1 MLRRRLPVVLS
12 GIVLAGSLATG
23 VATAAAPAD
32 GPLHISI
39 KQRSG
44 DSPRHVTDREKHVTT
59 KERRITVNGR
69 TVKDSEPLT
78 ARERASLRVAGQVL
92 REVVGSLLP
101 LGGAN

>member
-39 KQRSG
+39 KQRTS
-44 DSPRHVTDREKHVTT
+44 DSPRHVTDKEKHATT

-69 TVKDSEPLT
+69 SIDDSEPLT
-78 ARERASLRVAGQVL
+78 AKEKAGLRVAGQVL
-92 REVVGSLLP
+92 REVIGSLLP

>member
-23 VATAAAPAD
+23 VAAASAPAD
-32 GPLHISI
+32 GPLHISV
-39 KQRSG
+39 KQRTS
-44 DSPRHVTDREKHVTT
+44 DSPRYVTDKEKHATT
-59 KERRITVNGR
+59 KEKRITVNGR
-69 TVKDSEPLT
+69 TVKESEPLT
-78 ARERASLRVAGQVL
+78 AKERAGLRVAGQVL

>member
-23 VATAAAPAD
+23 VASAAAPAD

-39 KQRSG
+39 QRTS
-44 DSPRHVTDREKHVTT
+44 DSPRHVTDREKHATT
-59 KERRITVNGR
+59 KEKRIIVNGR

-78 ARERASLRVAGQVL
+78 AKERAGLRVAGQVL